1 MSIANILSMAGGLG
15 LFLFGIRTMGDGLE
29 NAAGA
34 KLKRMLE
41 VLTGN
46 RFLAV
51 LVGFV
56 VTAII
61 QSSTATTVM
70 VVGFVNAGMMTL
82 AQAVGV
88 IMGANIG
95 TTVTSLLIALNFSSV
110 AAASVLVGVILMLA
124 SKKTLVKNLGSIFTG
139 FGLLFLGIDLMS
151 DSMAPLRESAGF
163 MNFIVAVSDSP
174 LRPLFGILLGIVM
187 TAVLQSSSASVGVLQ
202 TLAMQG
208 LVPLKFSVFVLFGQN
223 IGTCLTALFSTVG
236 AKKNSKRAAVIH
248 LLFNLLGTGMFI
260 LIALLTPYIEWIEKI
275 SSDPMAQIA
284 ISHIV
289 FNVVSTIVLFPFA
302 KLLVKLSCLIVPGK
316 DDSESEMHCRFIDDR
331 LLNTPPFAVM
341 QVGKEVARMAKLARD
356 NFETSAYA
364 LINRSDKDLDK
375 VMEKEEVINYLNH
388 HITSYLVKLNALDI
402 TDSDSDYIARVFHA
416 INDIERVGDHATNLA
431 EAAERNIGDGLTFSD
446 AARDELNQLC
456 GSVITLLD
464 RSIEAFDRQS
474 LGDGEAKELSDLE
487 EHIDDLTLT
496 CQDAHIF
503 RLNRNECN
511 TEAGMLYLNTIT
523 DFERV
528 GDHAINIAFLARSN
542 NFKNTLAFCRGMMY
556 NINRTFV
563 RTKIQH
569 SERTEQYG
577 RQTESA

>member
-289 FNVVSTIVLFPFA
+289 FNVVSTVVLFPFA

-364 LINRSDKDLDK
+364 LINRSDKDLNK

-474 LGDGEAKELSDLE
+474 LGDGEAKELSGLE

-528 GDHAINIAFLARSN
+528 GDHAINIAFLARS
-542 NFKNTLAFCRGMMY
+542 K
-556 NINRTFV
+556 
-563 RTKIQH
+563 
-569 SERTEQYG
+569 
-577 RQTESA
+577 

>member
-1 MSIANILSMAGGLG
+1 MSVANILSMAGGLG

-70 VVGFVNAGMMTL
+70 VVGFVNAGMMSL

-110 AAASVLVGVILMLA
+110 AAAAVLVGVILMLA
-124 SKKTLVKNLGSIFTG
+124 SKKTVVKNLGAIFTG
-139 FGLLFLGIDLMS
+139 FGLLFLGIDMMS

-163 MNFIVAVSDSP
+163 MNFIVTVSESP
-174 LRPLFGILLGIVM
+174 LRPLFGIILGIVM

-248 LLFNLLGTGMFI
+248 LLFNVIGTGIFI
-260 LIALLTPYIEWIEKI
+260 LIALLTPYVEWIEKL
-275 SSDPMAQIA
+275 SPDPMAQIA

-289 FNVVSTIVLFPFA
+289 FNIVSTVVMFPFA
-302 KLLVKLSCLIVPGK
+302 KVLVKLSCLLVPGK
-316 DDSESEMHCRFIDDR
+316 DDSESEMHCKFIDDR

-341 QVGKEVARMAKLARD
+341 QVSKEVARMAKLARD
-356 NFETSAYA
+356 NFETSAHA

-375 VMEKEEVINYLNH
+375 VMENEEVINYLNH

-416 INDIERVGDHATNLA
+416 INDIERVGDHAINLA
-431 EAAERNIGDGLTFSD
+431 EAAQHNIGEGLKFSD
-446 AARDELNQLC
+446 PAREELNQLC
-456 GSVITLLD
+456 GSVVTLLE
-464 RSIEAFDRQS
+464 RSMAAFDNQS
-474 LGDGEAKELSDLE
+474 LSDNEAKELSDLE
-487 EHIDDLTLT
+487 EHIDDLTLE
-496 CQDAHIF
+496 CQDSHIF

-528 GDHAINIAFLARSN
+528 GDHAINIAFLARS
-542 NFKNTLAFCRGMMY
+542 K
-556 NINRTFV
+556 
-563 RTKIQH
+563 
-569 SERTEQYG
+569 
-577 RQTESA
+577 

>member
-139 FGLLFLGIDLMS
+139 FGLLFLGIDLMY

-289 FNVVSTIVLFPFA
+289 FNVVSTVVLFPFA

-364 LINRSDKDLDK
+364 LINRSDKDLNK

-456 GSVITLLD
+456 GSVVTLLE
-464 RSIEAFDRQS
+464 RSMAAFDNQS
-474 LGDGEAKELSDLE
+474 LSDDEAKELSDLE
-487 EHIDDLTLT
+487 EHIDDLTLE
-496 CQDAHIF
+496 CQDSHIF

-528 GDHAINIAFLARSN
+528 GDHAINIAFLARS
-542 NFKNTLAFCRGMMY
+542 K
-556 NINRTFV
+556 
-563 RTKIQH
+563 
-569 SERTEQYG
+569 
-577 RQTESA
+577 

>member
-1 MSIANILSMAGGLG
+1 MSVANILSMAGGLG

-51 LVGFV
+51 LVGFI

-70 VVGFVNAGMMTL
+70 VVGFVNAGMMSL

-124 SKKTLVKNLGSIFTG
+124 SKKTVVKNLGAIFTG
-139 FGLLFLGIDLMS
+139 FGLLFLGIDMMS
-151 DSMAPLRESAGF
+151 DSMAPLRDSAGF
-163 MNFIVAVSDSP
+163 MNFIVTVSESP
-174 LRPLFGILLGIVM
+174 LRPLFGIILGIVM

-248 LLFNLLGTGMFI
+248 LLFNLIGTGIFI
-260 LIALLTPYIEWIEKI
+260 LIALLTPYVEWIEKL
-275 SSDPMAQIA
+275 SPDPMAQIA

-289 FNVVSTIVLFPFA
+289 FNIVSTVVMFPFA
-302 KLLVKLSCLIVPGK
+302 KVLVKLSCLLVPGK
-316 DDSESEMHCRFIDDR
+316 DDSESEMHCKFIDDR

-341 QVGKEVARMAKLARD
+341 QVSKEVARMAKLARD
-356 NFETSAYA
+356 NFETSAHA

-375 VMEKEEVINYLNH
+375 VMENEEIINYLNH

-416 INDIERVGDHATNLA
+416 INDIERVGDHAINLA
-431 EAAERNIGDGLTFSD
+431 EAAQHNIGEGLKFSD
-446 AARDELNQLC
+446 PAREELNQLC
-456 GSVITLLD
+456 GSVVTLLE
-464 RSIEAFDRQS
+464 RSMAAFDNQS
-474 LGDGEAKELSDLE
+474 LSDNEAKELSDLE
-487 EHIDDLTLT
+487 EHIDDLTLE
-496 CQDAHIF
+496 CQDSHIF
-503 RLNRNECN
+503 RLNRKECN

-528 GDHAINIAFLARSN
+528 GDHAINIAFLARS
-542 NFKNTLAFCRGMMY
+542 K
-556 NINRTFV
+556 
-563 RTKIQH
+563 
-569 SERTEQYG
+569 
-577 RQTESA
+577 

>member
-1 MSIANILSMAGGLG
+1 MSVANILSMAGGLG

-51 LVGFV
+51 LFGFV

-61 QSSTATTVM
+61 QSSSATTGM
-70 VVGFVNAGMMTL
+70 VVGFVNAGMMSL

-110 AAASVLVGVILMLA
+110 AAAAVLVGVILMLA
-124 SKKTLVKNLGSIFTG
+124 SKKTVVKNLGAIFTG
-139 FGLLFLGIDLMS
+139 FGLLFLGIDMMS
-151 DSMAPLRESAGF
+151 DSMAPLRDSAGF
-163 MNFIVAVSDSP
+163 MNFIVTVSESP
-174 LRPLFGILLGIVM
+174 LRPLFGIILGIVM

-248 LLFNLLGTGMFI
+248 LLFNLIGTGIFI
-260 LIALLTPYIEWIEKI
+260 LIALLTPYVEWIEKL
-275 SSDPMAQIA
+275 SPDPMAQIA

-289 FNVVSTIVLFPFA
+289 FNIVSTVVMFPFA
-302 KLLVKLSCLIVPGK
+302 KALVKLSCLLVPGK
-316 DDSESEMHCRFIDDR
+316 DDSESEMHCKFIDDR

-341 QVGKEVARMAKLARD
+341 QVSKEVARMAKLARD
-356 NFETSAYA
+356 NFETSAHA
-364 LINRSDKDLDK
+364 LINRSDKDIDK
-375 VMEKEEVINYLNH
+375 VMENEEIINYLNH

-416 INDIERVGDHATNLA
+416 INDIERVGDHAINLA
-431 EAAERNIGDGLTFSD
+431 EAAQHNIGEGLKFSD
-446 AARDELNQLC
+446 PAREELNQLC
-456 GSVITLLD
+456 GSVVTLLE
-464 RSIEAFDRQS
+464 RSMAAFDNQS
-474 LGDGEAKELSDLE
+474 LSDNEAKELSDLE
-487 EHIDDLTLT
+487 EHIDDLTLE
-496 CQDAHIF
+496 CQDSHIF
-503 RLNRNECN
+503 RLNRKECN

-528 GDHAINIAFLARSN
+528 GDHAINIAFLARS
-542 NFKNTLAFCRGMMY
+542 K
-556 NINRTFV
+556 
-563 RTKIQH
+563 
-569 SERTEQYG
+569 
-577 RQTESA
+577 

>member
-1 MSIANILSMAGGLG
+1 MSVANILSMAGGLG

-70 VVGFVNAGMMTL
+70 VVGFVNAGMMSL

-110 AAASVLVGVILMLA
+110 AAAAVLVGVILMLA
-124 SKKTLVKNLGSIFTG
+124 SKKTVVKNLGAIFTG
-139 FGLLFLGIDLMS
+139 FGLLFLGIDMMS

-163 MNFIVAVSDSP
+163 MNFIVTVSESP
-174 LRPLFGILLGIVM
+174 LRPLFGIILGIVM

-248 LLFNLLGTGMFI
+248 LLFNVIGTGIFI
-260 LIALLTPYIEWIEKI
+260 LIALLAPYVEWIEKL
-275 SSDPMAQIA
+275 SPDPMAQIA

-289 FNVVSTIVLFPFA
+289 FNIVSTVVMFPFA
-302 KLLVKLSCLIVPGK
+302 NILVKLSCLLVPGK
-316 DDSESEMHCRFIDDR
+316 DDSESEMHCKFIDDR

-341 QVGKEVARMAKLARD
+341 QVSKEVARMAKLARD
-356 NFETSAYA
+356 NFETSAHA

-375 VMEKEEVINYLNH
+375 VMENEEIINYLNH

-416 INDIERVGDHATNLA
+416 INDIERVGDHAINLA
-431 EAAERNIGDGLTFSD
+431 EAAQHNIGEGLKFSD
-446 AARDELNQLC
+446 PAREELNQLC
-456 GSVITLLD
+456 GSVVTLLE
-464 RSIEAFDRQS
+464 RSMAAFDNQS
-474 LGDGEAKELSDLE
+474 LSDNEAKELSDLE
-487 EHIDDLTLT
+487 EHIDDLTLE
-496 CQDAHIF
+496 CQDSHIF
-503 RLNRNECN
+503 RLNRKECN

-528 GDHAINIAFLARSN
+528 GDHAINIAFLARS
-542 NFKNTLAFCRGMMY
+542 K
-556 NINRTFV
+556 
-563 RTKIQH
+563 
-569 SERTEQYG
+569 
-577 RQTESA
+577 

>member
-1 MSIANILSMAGGLG
+1 MSVANILSMAGGLG

-70 VVGFVNAGMMTL
+70 VVGFVNAGMMSL

-124 SKKTLVKNLGSIFTG
+124 SKKTVVKNLGAIFTG
-139 FGLLFLGIDLMS
+139 FGLLFLGIDMMS
-151 DSMAPLRESAGF
+151 DSMAPLRDSAGF
-163 MNFIVAVSDSP
+163 MNFIVTVSESP
-174 LRPLFGILLGIVM
+174 LRPLFGIILGIVM

-248 LLFNLLGTGMFI
+248 LLFNLIGTGIFI
-260 LIALLTPYIEWIEKI
+260 LIALLTPYVEWIEKL
-275 SSDPMAQIA
+275 SPDPMAQIA

-289 FNVVSTIVLFPFA
+289 FNIVSTVVMFPFA
-302 KLLVKLSCLIVPGK
+302 KALVKLSCLLVPGK
-316 DDSESEMHCRFIDDR
+316 DDSESEMHCKFIDDR

-341 QVGKEVARMAKLARD
+341 QVSKEVARMAKLARD
-356 NFETSAYA
+356 NFETSAHA

-375 VMEKEEVINYLNH
+375 VMENEEIINYLNH

-416 INDIERVGDHATNLA
+416 INDIERVGDHAINLA
-431 EAAERNIGDGLTFSD
+431 EAAQHNIGEGLKFSD
-446 AARDELNQLC
+446 PAREELNQLC
-456 GSVITLLD
+456 GSVVTLLE
-464 RSIEAFDRQS
+464 RSMAAFDNQS
-474 LGDGEAKELSDLE
+474 LSDDEAKELSDLE
-487 EHIDDLTLT
+487 EHIDDLTLE
-496 CQDAHIF
+496 CQDSHIF
-503 RLNRNECN
+503 RLNRKECN

-528 GDHAINIAFLARSN
+528 GDHAINIAFLARS
-542 NFKNTLAFCRGMMY
+542 K
-556 NINRTFV
+556 
-563 RTKIQH
+563 
-569 SERTEQYG
+569 
-577 RQTESA
+577 

>member
-1 MSIANILSMAGGLG
+1 MSVANILSMAGGLG

-70 VVGFVNAGMMTL
+70 VVGFVNAGMMSL

-124 SKKTLVKNLGSIFTG
+124 SKKTVVKNLGAIFTG
-139 FGLLFLGIDLMS
+139 FGLLFLGIDMMS
-151 DSMAPLRESAGF
+151 DSMAPLRDSAGF
-163 MNFIVAVSDSP
+163 MNFIVTVSESP
-174 LRPLFGILLGIVM
+174 LRPLFGIILGIVM

-248 LLFNLLGTGMFI
+248 LLFNLIGTGIFI
-260 LIALLTPYIEWIEKI
+260 LIALLTPYVEWIEKL
-275 SSDPMAQIA
+275 SPDPMAQIA

-289 FNVVSTIVLFPFA
+289 FNIVSTVVMFPFA
-302 KLLVKLSCLIVPGK
+302 KVLVKLSCLLVPGK
-316 DDSESEMHCRFIDDR
+316 DDSESEMHCKFIDDR

-341 QVGKEVARMAKLARD
+341 QVSKEVARMAKLARD
-356 NFETSAYA
+356 DFETSAHA

-375 VMEKEEVINYLNH
+375 VMENEEIINYLNH

-416 INDIERVGDHATNLA
+416 INDIERVGDHAINLA
-431 EAAERNIGDGLTFSD
+431 EAAQHNIGEGLKFSD
-446 AARDELNQLC
+446 PAREELNQLC
-456 GSVITLLD
+456 GSVVTLLE
-464 RSIEAFDRQS
+464 RSMAAFDNQS
-474 LGDGEAKELSDLE
+474 LSDNEAKELSDLE
-487 EHIDDLTLT
+487 EHIDDLTLE
-496 CQDAHIF
+496 CQDSHIF
-503 RLNRNECN
+503 RLNRKECN

-528 GDHAINIAFLARSN
+528 GDHAINIAFLARS
-542 NFKNTLAFCRGMMY
+542 K
-556 NINRTFV
+556 
-563 RTKIQH
+563 
-569 SERTEQYG
+569 
-577 RQTESA
+577 

>member
-1 MSIANILSMAGGLG
+1 MSVANILSMAGGLG

-34 KLKRMLE
+34 KRKRMLE

-70 VVGFVNAGMMTL
+70 VVGFVNAGMMSL

-124 SKKTLVKNLGSIFTG
+124 SKKTVVKNLGAIFTG
-139 FGLLFLGIDLMS
+139 FGLLFLGIDMMS
-151 DSMAPLRESAGF
+151 DSMAPLRDSAGF
-163 MNFIVAVSDSP
+163 MNFIVTVSESP
-174 LRPLFGILLGIVM
+174 LRPLFGIILGIVM

-248 LLFNLLGTGMFI
+248 LLFNLIGTGIFI
-260 LIALLTPYIEWIEKI
+260 LIALLTPYVEWIEKL
-275 SSDPMAQIA
+275 SPDPMAQIA

-289 FNVVSTIVLFPFA
+289 FNIVSTVVMFPFA
-302 KLLVKLSCLIVPGK
+302 KALVKLSCLLVPGK
-316 DDSESEMHCRFIDDR
+316 DDSESEMHCKFIDDR

-341 QVGKEVARMAKLARD
+341 QVSKEVARMAKLARD
-356 NFETSAYA
+356 NFETSAHA

-375 VMEKEEVINYLNH
+375 VMENEEIINYLNH

-416 INDIERVGDHATNLA
+416 INDIERVGDHAINLA
-431 EAAERNIGDGLTFSD
+431 EAAQHNIGEGLKFSD
-446 AARDELNQLC
+446 PAREELNQLC
-456 GSVITLLD
+456 GSVVTLLE
-464 RSIEAFDRQS
+464 RSMAAFDNQS
-474 LGDGEAKELSDLE
+474 LSDDEAKELSDLE
-487 EHIDDLTLT
+487 EHIDDLTLE
-496 CQDAHIF
+496 CQDSHIF
-503 RLNRNECN
+503 RLNRKECN

-528 GDHAINIAFLARSN
+528 GDHAINIAFLARS
-542 NFKNTLAFCRGMMY
+542 K
-556 NINRTFV
+556 
-563 RTKIQH
+563 
-569 SERTEQYG
+569 
-577 RQTESA
+577 

>member
-1 MSIANILSMAGGLG
+1 MSVANILSMAGGLG

-70 VVGFVNAGMMTL
+70 VVGFVNAGMMSL

-124 SKKTLVKNLGSIFTG
+124 SKKTVVKNLGAIFTG
-139 FGLLFLGIDLMS
+139 FGLLFLGIDMTS
-151 DSMAPLRESAGF
+151 DSMAPLRDSAGF
-163 MNFIVAVSDSP
+163 MNFIVTVSESP
-174 LRPLFGILLGIVM
+174 LRPLFGIILGIVM

-248 LLFNLLGTGMFI
+248 LLFNLIGTGIFI
-260 LIALLTPYIEWIEKI
+260 LIALLTPYVEWIEKL
-275 SSDPMAQIA
+275 SPDPMAQIA

-289 FNVVSTIVLFPFA
+289 FNIVSTVVMFPFA
-302 KLLVKLSCLIVPGK
+302 KALVKLSCLLVPGK
-316 DDSESEMHCRFIDDR
+316 DDSESEMHCKFIDDR

-341 QVGKEVARMAKLARD
+341 QVSKEVARMAKLARD
-356 NFETSAYA
+356 NFETSAHA

-375 VMEKEEVINYLNH
+375 VMENEEIINYLNH

-416 INDIERVGDHATNLA
+416 INDIERVGDHAINLA
-431 EAAERNIGDGLTFSD
+431 EAAQHNIGEGLKFSD
-446 AARDELNQLC
+446 PAREELNQLC
-456 GSVITLLD
+456 GSVVTLLE
-464 RSIEAFDRQS
+464 RSMAAFDNQS
-474 LGDGEAKELSDLE
+474 LSDDEAKELSDLE
-487 EHIDDLTLT
+487 EHIDDLTLE
-496 CQDAHIF
+496 CQDSHIF
-503 RLNRNECN
+503 RLNRKECN

-528 GDHAINIAFLARSN
+528 GDHAINIAFLARS
-542 NFKNTLAFCRGMMY
+542 K
-556 NINRTFV
+556 
-563 RTKIQH
+563 
-569 SERTEQYG
+569 
-577 RQTESA
+577 

>member
-260 LIALLTPYIEWIEKI
+260 FIALLTPYIEWIEKI

-289 FNVVSTIVLFPFA
+289 FNVVSTVVLFPFA

-316 DDSESEMHCRFIDDR
+316 DDSESEMHCRFIDDS

-464 RSIEAFDRQS
+464 RSIEAFNNQS

-528 GDHAINIAFLARSN
+528 GDHAINIAFLARS
-542 NFKNTLAFCRGMMY
+542 K
-556 NINRTFV
+556 
-563 RTKIQH
+563 
-569 SERTEQYG
+569 
-577 RQTESA
+577 

>member
-1 MSIANILSMAGGLG
+1 MSVANILSMAGGLG

-70 VVGFVNAGMMTL
+70 VVGFVNAGMMSL

-124 SKKTLVKNLGSIFTG
+124 SKKTVVKNLGAIFTG
-139 FGLLFLGIDLMS
+139 FGLLFLGIDMMS

-163 MNFIVAVSDSP
+163 MNFIVTVSESP
-174 LRPLFGILLGIVM
+174 LRPLFGIILGIVM

-248 LLFNLLGTGMFI
+248 LLFNLIGTGIFI
-260 LIALLTPYIEWIEKI
+260 LIALLTPYVEWIEKL
-275 SSDPMAQIA
+275 SPDPMAQIA

-289 FNVVSTIVLFPFA
+289 FNIVSTVVMFPFA
-302 KLLVKLSCLIVPGK
+302 KVLVKLSCLLVPGK
-316 DDSESEMHCRFIDDR
+316 DDSESEMHCKFIDDR

-341 QVGKEVARMAKLARD
+341 QVSKEVARMAKLARD
-356 NFETSAYA
+356 NFETSAHA

-375 VMEKEEVINYLNH
+375 VMENEEIINYLNH

-416 INDIERVGDHATNLA
+416 INDIERVGDHAINLA
-431 EAAERNIGDGLTFSD
+431 EAAQHNIGEGLKFSD
-446 AARDELNQLC
+446 PAREELNQLC
-456 GSVITLLD
+456 GSVVTLLE
-464 RSIEAFDRQS
+464 RSMAAFDNQS
-474 LGDGEAKELSDLE
+474 LSDNEAKGLSDLE
-487 EHIDDLTLT
+487 EHIDDLTLE
-496 CQDAHIF
+496 CQDSHIF
-503 RLNRNECN
+503 RLNRKECN

-528 GDHAINIAFLARSN
+528 GDHAINIAFLARS
-542 NFKNTLAFCRGMMY
+542 K
-556 NINRTFV
+556 
-563 RTKIQH
+563 
-569 SERTEQYG
+569 
-577 RQTESA
+577 

>member
-364 LINRSDKDLDK
+364 LINRSDKDLNK

-464 RSIEAFDRQS
+464 RSIEAFNNQS

-528 GDHAINIAFLARSN
+528 GDHAINIAFLARS
-542 NFKNTLAFCRGMMY
+542 K
-556 NINRTFV
+556 
-563 RTKIQH
+563 
-569 SERTEQYG
+569 
-577 RQTESA
+577 

>member
-1 MSIANILSMAGGLG
+1 MSVANILSMAGGLG
-15 LFLFGIRTMGDGLE
+15 LFLFGIRTMGDGLD

-70 VVGFVNAGMMTL
+70 VVGFVNAGMMSL

-110 AAASVLVGVILMLA
+110 AAAAVLVGVILMLA
-124 SKKTLVKNLGSIFTG
+124 SKKTVVKNLGAIFTG
-139 FGLLFLGIDLMS
+139 FGLLFLGIDMMS

-163 MNFIVAVSDSP
+163 MNFIVTVSESP
-174 LRPLFGILLGIVM
+174 LRPLFGIILGIVM

-248 LLFNLLGTGMFI
+248 LLFNLIGTGIFI
-260 LIALLTPYIEWIEKI
+260 LIALLAPYVEWIEKL
-275 SSDPMAQIA
+275 SPDPMAQIA

-289 FNVVSTIVLFPFA
+289 FNIVSTVVMFPFA
-302 KLLVKLSCLIVPGK
+302 KVLVKLSFLLVPGK
-316 DDSESEMHCRFIDDR
+316 DDSESEMHCKFIDDR

-341 QVGKEVARMAKLARD
+341 QVSKEVARMAKLARD
-356 NFETSAYA
+356 NFETSAHA

-375 VMEKEEVINYLNH
+375 VMENEEIINYLNH

-416 INDIERVGDHATNLA
+416 INDIERVGDHAINLA
-431 EAAERNIGDGLTFSD
+431 EAAQHNIGEGLKFSD
-446 AARDELNQLC
+446 PAREELNQLC
-456 GSVITLLD
+456 GSVVTLLE
-464 RSIEAFDRQS
+464 RSMAAFDNQS
-474 LGDGEAKELSDLE
+474 LSDNEAKELSDLE
-487 EHIDDLTLT
+487 EHIDDLTLE
-496 CQDAHIF
+496 CQDSHIF
-503 RLNRNECN
+503 RLNRKECN

-528 GDHAINIAFLARSN
+528 GDHAINIAFLARS
-542 NFKNTLAFCRGMMY
+542 K
-556 NINRTFV
+556 
-563 RTKIQH
+563 
-569 SERTEQYG
+569 
-577 RQTESA
+577 

>member
-1 MSIANILSMAGGLG
+1 MSVANILSMAGGLG

-70 VVGFVNAGMMTL
+70 VVGFVNAGMMSL

-110 AAASVLVGVILMLA
+110 AAAAVLVGVILMLA
-124 SKKTLVKNLGSIFTG
+124 SKKTVVKNLGAIFTG
-139 FGLLFLGIDLMS
+139 FGLLFLGIDMMS

-163 MNFIVAVSDSP
+163 MNFIVTVSESP
-174 LRPLFGILLGIVM
+174 LRPLFGIILGIVM

-248 LLFNLLGTGMFI
+248 LLFNLVGTGIFI
-260 LIALLTPYIEWIEKI
+260 LIALLAPYVEWIEKL
-275 SSDPMAQIA
+275 SPDPMAQIA

-289 FNVVSTIVLFPFA
+289 FNIVSTVVMFPFA
-302 KLLVKLSCLIVPGK
+302 NVLVKLSCLLVPGK
-316 DDSESEMHCRFIDDR
+316 DDSESEMHCKFIDDR

-341 QVGKEVARMAKLARD
+341 QVSKEVARMAKLARD
-356 NFETSAYA
+356 NFETSAHA

-375 VMEKEEVINYLNH
+375 VMENEEIINYLNH

-416 INDIERVGDHATNLA
+416 INDIERVGDHAINLA
-431 EAAERNIGDGLTFSD
+431 EAAQHNIGEGLKFSD
-446 AARDELNQLC
+446 PAREELNQLC
-456 GSVITLLD
+456 GSVVTLLE
-464 RSIEAFDRQS
+464 RSMAAFDNQS
-474 LGDGEAKELSDLE
+474 LSDNEAKELSDLE
-487 EHIDDLTLT
+487 EHIDDLTLE
-496 CQDAHIF
+496 CQDSHIF
-503 RLNRNECN
+503 RLNRKECN

-528 GDHAINIAFLARSN
+528 GDHAINIAFLARS
-542 NFKNTLAFCRGMMY
+542 K
-556 NINRTFV
+556 
-563 RTKIQH
+563 
-569 SERTEQYG
+569 
-577 RQTESA
+577 

>member
-1 MSIANILSMAGGLG
+1 MSVANILSMAGGLG

-70 VVGFVNAGMMTL
+70 VVGFVNAGMMSL

-110 AAASVLVGVILMLA
+110 AAAAVLVGVILMLA
-124 SKKTLVKNLGSIFTG
+124 SKKTVVKNLGAIFTG
-139 FGLLFLGIDLMS
+139 FGLLFLGIDMMS

-163 MNFIVAVSDSP
+163 MNFIVTVSESP
-174 LRPLFGILLGIVM
+174 LRPLFGIILGIVM

-248 LLFNLLGTGMFI
+248 LLFNLIGTGIFI
-260 LIALLTPYIEWIEKI
+260 IIALLTPYVEWIEKL
-275 SSDPMAQIA
+275 SPDPMAQIA

-289 FNVVSTIVLFPFA
+289 FNIVSTVIMFPFA
-302 KLLVKLSCLIVPGK
+302 KVLVKLSCLLVPGK
-316 DDSESEMHCRFIDDR
+316 DDSESEMHCKFIDDR

-341 QVGKEVARMAKLARD
+341 QVSKEVARMAKLARD
-356 NFETSAYA
+356 NFETSAHA

-375 VMEKEEVINYLNH
+375 VMENEEIINYLNH

-416 INDIERVGDHATNLA
+416 INDIERVGDHAINLA
-431 EAAERNIGDGLTFSD
+431 EAAQHNIGEGLKFSD
-446 AARDELNQLC
+446 PAREELNQLC
-456 GSVITLLD
+456 GSVVTLLE
-464 RSIEAFDRQS
+464 RSMAAFDNQS
-474 LGDGEAKELSDLE
+474 LSDNEAKELSDLE
-487 EHIDDLTLT
+487 EHIDDLTLE
-496 CQDAHIF
+496 CQDSHIF
-503 RLNRNECN
+503 RLNRKECN

-528 GDHAINIAFLARSN
+528 GDHAINIAFLARS
-542 NFKNTLAFCRGMMY
+542 K
-556 NINRTFV
+556 
-563 RTKIQH
+563 
-569 SERTEQYG
+569 
-577 RQTESA
+577 

>member
-1 MSIANILSMAGGLG
+1 MSVANILSMAGGLG

-70 VVGFVNAGMMTL
+70 VVGFVNAGMMSL

-110 AAASVLVGVILMLA
+110 AAAAVLVGVILMLA
-124 SKKTLVKNLGSIFTG
+124 SKKTVVKNLGAIFTG
-139 FGLLFLGIDLMS
+139 FGLLFLGIDMMS

-163 MNFIVAVSDSP
+163 MNFIVTVSESP
-174 LRPLFGILLGIVM
+174 LRPLFGIILGIVM

-248 LLFNLLGTGMFI
+248 LLFNLIGTGIFI
-260 LIALLTPYIEWIEKI
+260 LIALLTPYVEWIEKL
-275 SSDPMAQIA
+275 SPDPMAQIA

-289 FNVVSTIVLFPFA
+289 FNIVSTVVMFPFA
-302 KLLVKLSCLIVPGK
+302 KVLVKLSCLLVPGK
-316 DDSESEMHCRFIDDR
+316 DDSESEMHCKFIDDR

-341 QVGKEVARMAKLARD
+341 QVSKEVARMAELARD
-356 NFETSAYA
+356 NFETSAHA

-375 VMEKEEVINYLNH
+375 VMENEEIINYLNH

-416 INDIERVGDHATNLA
+416 INDIERVGDHAINLA
-431 EAAERNIGDGLTFSD
+431 EAAQHNIGEGLKFSD
-446 AARDELNQLC
+446 PAREELNQLC
-456 GSVITLLD
+456 GSVVTLLE
-464 RSIEAFDRQS
+464 RSMAAFDNQS
-474 LGDGEAKELSDLE
+474 LSDNEAKELSDLE
-487 EHIDDLTLT
+487 EHIDDLTLE
-496 CQDAHIF
+496 CQDSHIF
-503 RLNRNECN
+503 RLNRKECN

-528 GDHAINIAFLARSN
+528 GDHAINIAFLARS
-542 NFKNTLAFCRGMMY
+542 K
-556 NINRTFV
+556 
-563 RTKIQH
+563 
-569 SERTEQYG
+569 
-577 RQTESA
+577 

>member
-1 MSIANILSMAGGLG
+1 MSVANILSMAGGLG

-70 VVGFVNAGMMTL
+70 VVGFVNAGMMSL

-110 AAASVLVGVILMLA
+110 AAAAVLVGVILMLA
-124 SKKTLVKNLGSIFTG
+124 SKKTVVKNLGAIFTG
-139 FGLLFLGIDLMS
+139 FGLLFLGIDMMS

-163 MNFIVAVSDSP
+163 MNFIVTVSESP
-174 LRPLFGILLGIVM
+174 LRPLFGIILGIVM

-248 LLFNLLGTGMFI
+248 LLFNVIGTGIFI
-260 LIALLTPYIEWIEKI
+260 LIALLAPYVEWIEKL
-275 SSDPMAQIA
+275 SPDPMAQIA

-289 FNVVSTIVLFPFA
+289 FNIVSTVIMFPFA
-302 KLLVKLSCLIVPGK
+302 KVLVKLSCLLVPGK
-316 DDSESEMHCRFIDDR
+316 DDSESEMHCKFIDDR

-341 QVGKEVARMAKLARD
+341 QVSKEVARMAKLARD
-356 NFETSAYA
+356 NFETSAHA

-375 VMEKEEVINYLNH
+375 VMENEEVINYLNH

-416 INDIERVGDHATNLA
+416 INDIERVGDHAINLA
-431 EAAERNIGDGLTFSD
+431 EAAQHNIGEGLKFSD
-446 AARDELNQLC
+446 PAREELNQLC
-456 GSVITLLD
+456 GSVVTLLE
-464 RSIEAFDRQS
+464 RSMAAFDNQS
-474 LGDGEAKELSDLE
+474 LSDNEAKELSDLE
-487 EHIDDLTLT
+487 EHIDDLTLE
-496 CQDAHIF
+496 CQDSHIF
-503 RLNRNECN
+503 RLNRKECN

-528 GDHAINIAFLARSN
+528 GDHAINIAFLARS
-542 NFKNTLAFCRGMMY
+542 K
-556 NINRTFV
+556 
-563 RTKIQH
+563 
-569 SERTEQYG
+569 
-577 RQTESA
+577 

>member
-1 MSIANILSMAGGLG
+1 MSVANILSMAGGLG

-70 VVGFVNAGMMTL
+70 VVGFVNAGMMSL

-110 AAASVLVGVILMLA
+110 AAAAVLVGVILMLA
-124 SKKTLVKNLGSIFTG
+124 SKKTVVKNLGAIFTG
-139 FGLLFLGIDLMS
+139 FGLLFLGIDMMS

-163 MNFIVAVSDSP
+163 MNFIVTVSESP
-174 LRPLFGILLGIVM
+174 LRPLFGIILGIVM

-248 LLFNLLGTGMFI
+248 LLFNLIGTGIFI
-260 LIALLTPYIEWIEKI
+260 LIALLTPYVEWIEKL
-275 SSDPMAQIA
+275 SPDPMAQIA

-289 FNVVSTIVLFPFA
+289 FNIVSTVVMFPFA
-302 KLLVKLSCLIVPGK
+302 KALVKLSCLLVPGK
-316 DDSESEMHCRFIDDR
+316 DDSESEMHCKFIDDR

-341 QVGKEVARMAKLARD
+341 QVSKEVARMAKLARD
-356 NFETSAYA
+356 NFETSAHA
-364 LINRSDKDLDK
+364 LINRSNKDLDK
-375 VMEKEEVINYLNH
+375 VMENEEIINYLNH

-416 INDIERVGDHATNLA
+416 INDIERVGDHAINLA
-431 EAAERNIGDGLTFSD
+431 EAAQHNIGEGLKFSD
-446 AARDELNQLC
+446 PAREELNQLC
-456 GSVITLLD
+456 GSVVTLLE
-464 RSIEAFDRQS
+464 RSMAAFDNQS
-474 LGDGEAKELSDLE
+474 LSDNEAKELSDFE
-487 EHIDDLTLT
+487 EHIDDLTLE
-496 CQDAHIF
+496 CQDSHIF
-503 RLNRNECN
+503 RLNRKECN

-528 GDHAINIAFLARSN
+528 GDHAINIAFLARS
-542 NFKNTLAFCRGMMY
+542 K
-556 NINRTFV
+556 
-563 RTKIQH
+563 
-569 SERTEQYG
+569 
-577 RQTESA
+577 

>member
-236 AKKNSKRAAVIH
+236 AKKNSKRVAVIH

-289 FNVVSTIVLFPFA
+289 FNVVSTVVLFPFA

-375 VMEKEEVINYLNH
+375 VMENEEVINYLNH

-474 LGDGEAKELSDLE
+474 LSDDEAKELSDLE

-528 GDHAINIAFLARSN
+528 GDHAINIAFLARS
-542 NFKNTLAFCRGMMY
+542 K
-556 NINRTFV
+556 
-563 RTKIQH
+563 
-569 SERTEQYG
+569 
-577 RQTESA
+577 

>member
-1 MSIANILSMAGGLG
+1 MSVANILSMAGGLG

-70 VVGFVNAGMMTL
+70 VVGFVNAGMMSL

-110 AAASVLVGVILMLA
+110 AAAAVLVGVILMLA
-124 SKKTLVKNLGSIFTG
+124 SKKTVVKNLGAIFTG
-139 FGLLFLGIDLMS
+139 FGLLFLGIDMMS

-163 MNFIVAVSDSP
+163 MNFIVTVSESP
-174 LRPLFGILLGIVM
+174 LRPLFGIILGIVM

-248 LLFNLLGTGMFI
+248 LLFNLIGTGIFI
-260 LIALLTPYIEWIEKI
+260 LIALLAPYVEWIEKL
-275 SSDPMAQIA
+275 SPDPMAQIA

-289 FNVVSTIVLFPFA
+289 FNIVSTVVMFPFA
-302 KLLVKLSCLIVPGK
+302 KVLVKLSFLLVPGK
-316 DDSESEMHCRFIDDR
+316 DDSESEMHCKFIDDR

-341 QVGKEVARMAKLARD
+341 QVSKEVARMAKLARD
-356 NFETSAYA
+356 NFETSAHA
-364 LINRSDKDLDK
+364 LINRSNKDLDK
-375 VMEKEEVINYLNH
+375 VMENEEIINYLNH

-416 INDIERVGDHATNLA
+416 INDIERVGDHAINLA
-431 EAAERNIGDGLTFSD
+431 EAAQHNIGEGLKFSD
-446 AARDELNQLC
+446 PAREELNQLC
-456 GSVITLLD
+456 GSVVTLLE
-464 RSIEAFDRQS
+464 RSMAAFDNQS
-474 LGDGEAKELSDLE
+474 LSDNEAKELSDLE
-487 EHIDDLTLT
+487 EHIDDLTLE
-496 CQDAHIF
+496 CQDSHIF
-503 RLNRNECN
+503 RLNRKECN

-528 GDHAINIAFLARSN
+528 GDHAINIAFLARS
-542 NFKNTLAFCRGMMY
+542 K
-556 NINRTFV
+556 
-563 RTKIQH
+563 
-569 SERTEQYG
+569 
-577 RQTESA
+577 

>member
-1 MSIANILSMAGGLG
+1 MSVANILSMAGGLG

-70 VVGFVNAGMMTL
+70 VVGFVNAGMMSL

-124 SKKTLVKNLGSIFTG
+124 SKKTVVKNLGAIFTG
-139 FGLLFLGIDLMS
+139 FGLLFLGIDMMS

-163 MNFIVAVSDSP
+163 INFIVTVSESP
-174 LRPLFGILLGIVM
+174 LRPLFGIILGIVM

-248 LLFNLLGTGMFI
+248 LLFNLIGTGIFI
-260 LIALLTPYIEWIEKI
+260 IIALLTPYVEWIEKL
-275 SSDPMAQIA
+275 SPDPMAQIA

-289 FNVVSTIVLFPFA
+289 FNIVSTVIMFPFA
-302 KLLVKLSCLIVPGK
+302 KVLVKLSCLLVPGK
-316 DDSESEMHCRFIDDR
+316 DDSESEMHCKFIDDR

-341 QVGKEVARMAKLARD
+341 QVSKEVARMAKLARD
-356 NFETSAYA
+356 NFETSAHA

-375 VMEKEEVINYLNH
+375 VMENEEIINYLNH

-416 INDIERVGDHATNLA
+416 INDIERVGDHAINLA
-431 EAAERNIGDGLTFSD
+431 EAAQHNIGEGLKFSD
-446 AARDELNQLC
+446 PAREELNQLC
-456 GSVITLLD
+456 GSVVTLLE
-464 RSIEAFDRQS
+464 RSMAAFDNQS
-474 LGDGEAKELSDLE
+474 LSDNEAKELSDLE
-487 EHIDDLTLT
+487 EHIDDLTLE
-496 CQDAHIF
+496 CQDSHIF
-503 RLNRNECN
+503 RLNRKECN

-528 GDHAINIAFLARSN
+528 GDHAINIAFLARS
-542 NFKNTLAFCRGMMY
+542 K
-556 NINRTFV
+556 
-563 RTKIQH
+563 
-569 SERTEQYG
+569 
-577 RQTESA
+577 

>member
-1 MSIANILSMAGGLG
+1 MSVANILSMAGGLG

-70 VVGFVNAGMMTL
+70 VVGFVNAGMMSL

-110 AAASVLVGVILMLA
+110 AAAAVLVGVILMLA
-124 SKKTLVKNLGSIFTG
+124 SKKTVVKNLGAIFTG
-139 FGLLFLGIDLMS
+139 FGLLFLGIDMMS

-163 MNFIVAVSDSP
+163 MNFIVTVSESP
-174 LRPLFGILLGIVM
+174 LRPLFGIILGIVM

-248 LLFNLLGTGMFI
+248 LLFNLIGTGIFI
-260 LIALLTPYIEWIEKI
+260 LIALLTPYVEWIEKL
-275 SSDPMAQIA
+275 SPDPMAQIA

-289 FNVVSTIVLFPFA
+289 FNIVSTVVMFPFA
-302 KLLVKLSCLIVPGK
+302 NVLVKLSCLLVPGK
-316 DDSESEMHCRFIDDR
+316 DDSESEMHCKFIDDR

-341 QVGKEVARMAKLARD
+341 QVSKEVARMARLARE
-356 NFETSAYA
+356 NFETSAHA
-364 LINRSDKDLDK
+364 LINRSNKDLDK
-375 VMEKEEVINYLNH
+375 VMENEEIINYLNH

-416 INDIERVGDHATNLA
+416 INDIERVGDHAINLA
-431 EAAERNIGDGLTFSD
+431 EAAQHNIGEGLKFSD
-446 AARDELNQLC
+446 PAREELNQLC
-456 GSVITLLD
+456 GSVVTLLE
-464 RSIEAFDRQS
+464 RSMAAFDNQS
-474 LGDGEAKELSDLE
+474 LSDNEAKELSDLE
-487 EHIDDLTLT
+487 EHIDDLTLE
-496 CQDAHIF
+496 CQDSHIF
-503 RLNRNECN
+503 RLNRKECN

-528 GDHAINIAFLARSN
+528 GDHAINIAFLARS
-542 NFKNTLAFCRGMMY
+542 K
-556 NINRTFV
+556 
-563 RTKIQH
+563 
-569 SERTEQYG
+569 
-577 RQTESA
+577 

>member
-1 MSIANILSMAGGLG
+1 MSVANILSMAGGLG

-70 VVGFVNAGMMTL
+70 VVGFVNAGMMSL

-110 AAASVLVGVILMLA
+110 AAAAVLVGVILMLA
-124 SKKTLVKNLGSIFTG
+124 SKKTVVKNLGAIFTG
-139 FGLLFLGIDLMS
+139 FGLLFLGIDMMS
-151 DSMAPLRESAGF
+151 DSMAPLRDSAGF
-163 MNFIVAVSDSP
+163 MNFIVTVSESP
-174 LRPLFGILLGIVM
+174 LRPLFGIILGIVM

-248 LLFNLLGTGMFI
+248 LLFNLIGTGIFI
-260 LIALLTPYIEWIEKI
+260 LIALLTPYVEWIEKL
-275 SSDPMAQIA
+275 SPDPMAQIA

-289 FNVVSTIVLFPFA
+289 FNIVSTVVMFPFA
-302 KLLVKLSCLIVPGK
+302 KVLVKLSCLLVPGK
-316 DDSESEMHCRFIDDR
+316 DDSESEMHCKFIDDR

-341 QVGKEVARMAKLARD
+341 QVSKEVARMAKLARD
-356 NFETSAYA
+356 NFETSAHA

-375 VMEKEEVINYLNH
+375 VMENEDIINYLNH

-416 INDIERVGDHATNLA
+416 INDIERVGDHAINLA
-431 EAAERNIGDGLTFSD
+431 EAAQHNIGEGLKFSD
-446 AARDELNQLC
+446 PAREELNQLC
-456 GSVITLLD
+456 GSVVTLLE
-464 RSIEAFDRQS
+464 RSMAAFDNQS
-474 LGDGEAKELSDLE
+474 LSDNEAKELSDLE
-487 EHIDDLTLT
+487 EHIDDLTLE
-496 CQDAHIF
+496 CQDSHIF
-503 RLNRNECN
+503 RLNRKECN

-528 GDHAINIAFLARSN
+528 GDHAINIAFLARS
-542 NFKNTLAFCRGMMY
+542 K
-556 NINRTFV
+556 
-563 RTKIQH
+563 
-569 SERTEQYG
+569 
-577 RQTESA
+577 

>member
-1 MSIANILSMAGGLG
+1 MSVANILSMAGGLG

-70 VVGFVNAGMMTL
+70 VVGFVNAGMMSL

-95 TTVTSLLIALNFSSV
+95 TTVTSLLIALNISSV
-110 AAASVLVGVILMLA
+110 AAAAVLVGVILMLA
-124 SKKTLVKNLGSIFTG
+124 SKKTVVKNLGAIFTG
-139 FGLLFLGIDLMS
+139 FGLLFLGIDMMS

-163 MNFIVAVSDSP
+163 MNFIVTVSESP
-174 LRPLFGILLGIVM
+174 LRPLFGIILGRVM

-248 LLFNLLGTGMFI
+248 LLFNLIGTGIFI
-260 LIALLTPYIEWIEKI
+260 LIALLAPYVEWIEKL
-275 SSDPMAQIA
+275 SPDPMAQIA

-289 FNVVSTIVLFPFA
+289 FNIVSTVVMFPFA
-302 KLLVKLSCLIVPGK
+302 NILVKLSCLLVPGK
-316 DDSESEMHCRFIDDR
+316 DDSESEMHCKFIDDR

-341 QVGKEVARMAKLARD
+341 QVSKEVARMAKLARD
-356 NFETSAYA
+356 NFETSAHA

-375 VMEKEEVINYLNH
+375 VMENEDVINYLNH

-416 INDIERVGDHATNLA
+416 INDIERVGDHAINLA
-431 EAAERNIGDGLTFSD
+431 EAAQHNIGEGLKFSD
-446 AARDELNQLC
+446 PAREELNQLC
-456 GSVITLLD
+456 GSVVTLLE
-464 RSIEAFDRQS
+464 RSMAAFDNQS
-474 LGDGEAKELSDLE
+474 LSDNEAKELSDLE
-487 EHIDDLTLT
+487 EHIDDLTLE
-496 CQDAHIF
+496 CQDSHIF
-503 RLNRNECN
+503 RLNRKECN

-528 GDHAINIAFLARSN
+528 GDHAINIAFLARS
-542 NFKNTLAFCRGMMY
+542 K
-556 NINRTFV
+556 
-563 RTKIQH
+563 
-569 SERTEQYG
+569 
-577 RQTESA
+577 

>member
-1 MSIANILSMAGGLG
+1 MSVANILSMAGGLG

-70 VVGFVNAGMMTL
+70 VVGFVNAGMMSL

-124 SKKTLVKNLGSIFTG
+124 SKKTVVKNLGAIFTG
-139 FGLLFLGIDLMS
+139 FGLLFLGIDMMS

-163 MNFIVAVSDSP
+163 MNFIVTVSESP
-174 LRPLFGILLGIVM
+174 LRPLFGIILGIVM

-208 LVPLKFSVFVLFGQN
+208 LVPLNFSVFVLFGQN

-248 LLFNLLGTGMFI
+248 LLFNLIGTGIFI
-260 LIALLTPYIEWIEKI
+260 IIALLTPYVEWIEKL
-275 SSDPMAQIA
+275 SPDPMAQIA

-289 FNVVSTIVLFPFA
+289 FNIVSTVIMFPFA
-302 KLLVKLSCLIVPGK
+302 KVLVKLSCLLVPGK
-316 DDSESEMHCRFIDDR
+316 DDSESEMHCKFIDDR

-341 QVGKEVARMAKLARD
+341 QVSKEVARMAKLARD
-356 NFETSAYA
+356 NFETSAHA

-375 VMEKEEVINYLNH
+375 VMENEEIINYLNH

-416 INDIERVGDHATNLA
+416 INDIERVGDHAINLA
-431 EAAERNIGDGLTFSD
+431 EAAQHNIGEGLKFSD
-446 AARDELNQLC
+446 PAREELNQLC
-456 GSVITLLD
+456 GSVVTLLE
-464 RSIEAFDRQS
+464 RSMAAFDNQS
-474 LGDGEAKELSDLE
+474 LSDNEAKELSDLE
-487 EHIDDLTLT
+487 EHIDDLTLE
-496 CQDAHIF
+496 CQDSHIF
-503 RLNRNECN
+503 RLNRKECN

-528 GDHAINIAFLARSN
+528 GDHAINIAFLARS
-542 NFKNTLAFCRGMMY
+542 K
-556 NINRTFV
+556 
-563 RTKIQH
+563 
-569 SERTEQYG
+569 
-577 RQTESA
+577 

>member
-1 MSIANILSMAGGLG
+1 MSVANILSMAGGLG

-70 VVGFVNAGMMTL
+70 VVGFVNAGMMSL

-124 SKKTLVKNLGSIFTG
+124 SKKTVVKNLGAIFTG
-139 FGLLFLGIDLMS
+139 FGLLFLGIDMMS
-151 DSMAPLRESAGF
+151 DSMAPLRDSAGF
-163 MNFIVAVSDSP
+163 MNFIVTVSESP
-174 LRPLFGILLGIVM
+174 LRPLFGIILGIVM

-236 AKKNSKRAAVIH
+236 AKKNSKRAAVTH
-248 LLFNLLGTGMFI
+248 LLFNLIGTGIFI
-260 LIALLTPYIEWIEKI
+260 IIALLTPYVEWIEKL
-275 SSDPMAQIA
+275 SPDPMAQIA

-289 FNVVSTIVLFPFA
+289 FNIVSTVVMFPFA
-302 KLLVKLSCLIVPGK
+302 KVLVKLSCLLVPGK
-316 DDSESEMHCRFIDDR
+316 DDSESEMHCKFIDDR

-341 QVGKEVARMAKLARD
+341 QVSKEVARMAKLARD
-356 NFETSAYA
+356 NFETSAHA

-375 VMEKEEVINYLNH
+375 VMENEEIINYLNH

-416 INDIERVGDHATNLA
+416 INDIERVGDHAINLA
-431 EAAERNIGDGLTFSD
+431 EAAQHNIGEGLKFSD
-446 AARDELNQLC
+446 PAREELNQLC
-456 GSVITLLD
+456 GSVVTLLE
-464 RSIEAFDRQS
+464 RSMAAFDNQS
-474 LGDGEAKELSDLE
+474 LSDNEAKELSDLE
-487 EHIDDLTLT
+487 EHIDDLTLE
-496 CQDAHIF
+496 CQDSHIF
-503 RLNRNECN
+503 RLNRKECN

-528 GDHAINIAFLARSN
+528 GDHAINIAFLARS
-542 NFKNTLAFCRGMMY
+542 K
-556 NINRTFV
+556 
-563 RTKIQH
+563 
-569 SERTEQYG
+569 
-577 RQTESA
+577 

>member
-260 LIALLTPYIEWIEKI
+260 FIALLTPYIEWIEKI

-464 RSIEAFDRQS
+464 RSIEAFNNQS

-528 GDHAINIAFLARSN
+528 GDHAINIAFLARS
-542 NFKNTLAFCRGMMY
+542 K
-556 NINRTFV
+556 
-563 RTKIQH
+563 
-569 SERTEQYG
+569 
-577 RQTESA
+577 

>member
-1 MSIANILSMAGGLG
+1 MSVANILSMAGGLG

-70 VVGFVNAGMMTL
+70 VVGFVNAGMMSL

-124 SKKTLVKNLGSIFTG
+124 SKKTVVKNLGSIFTG
-139 FGLLFLGIDLMS
+139 FGLLFLGIDMMS
-151 DSMAPLRESAGF
+151 DSMAPLRDSAGF
-163 MNFIVAVSDSP
+163 MNFIVTVSESP
-174 LRPLFGILLGIVM
+174 LRPLFGIILGIVM

-248 LLFNLLGTGMFI
+248 LLFNLIGTGIFI
-260 LIALLTPYIEWIEKI
+260 LIALLTPYVEWIEKL
-275 SSDPMAQIA
+275 SPDPMAQIA

-289 FNVVSTIVLFPFA
+289 FNIVSTVVMFPFA
-302 KLLVKLSCLIVPGK
+302 KALVKLSCLLVPGK
-316 DDSESEMHCRFIDDR
+316 DDSESEMHCKFIDDR

-341 QVGKEVARMAKLARD
+341 QVSKEVARMAKLARD
-356 NFETSAYA
+356 NFETSAHA

-375 VMEKEEVINYLNH
+375 VMENEEIINYLNH

-416 INDIERVGDHATNLA
+416 INDIERVGDHAINLA
-431 EAAERNIGDGLTFSD
+431 EAAQHNIGEGLKFSD
-446 AARDELNQLC
+446 PAREELNQLC
-456 GSVITLLD
+456 GSVVTLLE
-464 RSIEAFDRQS
+464 RSMAAFDNQS
-474 LGDGEAKELSDLE
+474 LSDNEAKELSDLE
-487 EHIDDLTLT
+487 EHIDDLTLE
-496 CQDAHIF
+496 CQDSHIF
-503 RLNRNECN
+503 RLNRKECN

-528 GDHAINIAFLARSN
+528 GDHAINIAFLARS
-542 NFKNTLAFCRGMMY
+542 K
-556 NINRTFV
+556 
-563 RTKIQH
+563 
-569 SERTEQYG
+569 
-577 RQTESA
+577 

>member
-1 MSIANILSMAGGLG
+1 MSVANILSMAGGLG

-70 VVGFVNAGMMTL
+70 VVGFVNAGMMSL

-110 AAASVLVGVILMLA
+110 AAAAVLVGVILMLA
-124 SKKTLVKNLGSIFTG
+124 SKKTLVKNLGAIFTG
-139 FGLLFLGIDLMS
+139 FGLLFLGIDMMS
-151 DSMAPLRESAGF
+151 DSMAPLRESASF
-163 MNFIVAVSDSP
+163 MNFIVTVSESP
-174 LRPLFGILLGIVM
+174 LRPLFGIILGIVM

-248 LLFNLLGTGMFI
+248 LLFNVIGTGIFI
-260 LIALLTPYIEWIEKI
+260 LIALLTPYVEWIEKL
-275 SSDPMAQIA
+275 SPDPMAQIA

-289 FNVVSTIVLFPFA
+289 FNIVSTVIMFPFA
-302 KLLVKLSCLIVPGK
+302 KVLVKLSCLLVPGK
-316 DDSESEMHCRFIDDR
+316 DDSESEMHCKFIDDR

-341 QVGKEVARMAKLARD
+341 QVSKEVARMAKLARD
-356 NFETSAYA
+356 NFETSAHA

-375 VMEKEEVINYLNH
+375 VMENEEIINYLNH

-416 INDIERVGDHATNLA
+416 INDIERVGDHAINLA
-431 EAAERNIGDGLTFSD
+431 EAAQHNIGEGLKFSD
-446 AARDELNQLC
+446 PAREELNQLC
-456 GSVITLLD
+456 GSVVTLLE
-464 RSIEAFDRQS
+464 RSMAAFDNQS
-474 LGDGEAKELSDLE
+474 LSDNEAKELSDLE
-487 EHIDDLTLT
+487 EHIDDLTLE
-496 CQDAHIF
+496 CQDSHIF
-503 RLNRNECN
+503 RLNRKECN

-528 GDHAINIAFLARSN
+528 GDHAINIAFLARS
-542 NFKNTLAFCRGMMY
+542 K
-556 NINRTFV
+556 
-563 RTKIQH
+563 
-569 SERTEQYG
+569 
-577 RQTESA
+577 

>member
-1 MSIANILSMAGGLG
+1 MSVANILSMAGGLG

-70 VVGFVNAGMMTL
+70 VVGFVNAGMMSL

-124 SKKTLVKNLGSIFTG
+124 SKKTVVKNLGAIFTG
-139 FGLLFLGIDLMS
+139 FGLLFLGIDMMS
-151 DSMAPLRESAGF
+151 DSMAPLRDSAGF
-163 MNFIVAVSDSP
+163 MNFIVTVSESP
-174 LRPLFGILLGIVM
+174 LRPLFGIILGIVM

-248 LLFNLLGTGMFI
+248 LLFNLIGTGIFI
-260 LIALLTPYIEWIEKI
+260 LIALLTPYVEWIEKL
-275 SSDPMAQIA
+275 SPDPMAQIA

-289 FNVVSTIVLFPFA
+289 FNIVSTVVMFSFA
-302 KLLVKLSCLIVPGK
+302 KVLVKLSCLLVPGK
-316 DDSESEMHCRFIDDR
+316 DDSESEMHCKFIDDR

-341 QVGKEVARMAKLARD
+341 QVSKEVARMAKLARD
-356 NFETSAYA
+356 NFETSAHA

-375 VMEKEEVINYLNH
+375 VMENEEIINYLNH

-416 INDIERVGDHATNLA
+416 INDIERVGDHAINLA
-431 EAAERNIGDGLTFSD
+431 EAAQHNIGEGLKFSD
-446 AARDELNQLC
+446 PAREELNQLC
-456 GSVITLLD
+456 GSVVTLLEH
-464 RSIEAFDRQS
+464 SMAAFDNQS
-474 LGDGEAKELSDLE
+474 LSDNEAKELSDLE
-487 EHIDDLTLT
+487 EHIDDLTLE
-496 CQDAHIF
+496 CQDSHIF
-503 RLNRNECN
+503 RLNRKECN

-528 GDHAINIAFLARSN
+528 GDHAINIAFLARS
-542 NFKNTLAFCRGMMY
+542 K
-556 NINRTFV
+556 
-563 RTKIQH
+563 
-569 SERTEQYG
+569 
-577 RQTESA
+577 

>member
-1 MSIANILSMAGGLG
+1 MSVANILSMAGGLG

-61 QSSTATTVM
+61 QSSTATTIM
-70 VVGFVNAGMMTL
+70 VVGFVNAGMMSL

-124 SKKTLVKNLGSIFTG
+124 SKKTVVKNLGAIFTG
-139 FGLLFLGIDLMS
+139 FGLLFLGIDMMS
-151 DSMAPLRESAGF
+151 DSMAPLRDSAGF
-163 MNFIVAVSDSP
+163 MNFIVTVSESP
-174 LRPLFGILLGIVM
+174 LRPLFGIILGIVM

-248 LLFNLLGTGMFI
+248 LLFNLIGTGIFI
-260 LIALLTPYIEWIEKI
+260 LIALLTPYVEWIEKL
-275 SSDPMAQIA
+275 SPDPMAQIA

-289 FNVVSTIVLFPFA
+289 FNIVSTVVMFPFA
-302 KLLVKLSCLIVPGK
+302 KVLVKLSCLLVPGK
-316 DDSESEMHCRFIDDR
+316 DDSESEMHCKFIDDR

-341 QVGKEVARMAKLARD
+341 QVSKEVARMAKLARD
-356 NFETSAYA
+356 NFETSAHA

-375 VMEKEEVINYLNH
+375 VMENEEIINYLNH

-416 INDIERVGDHATNLA
+416 INDIERVGDHAINLA
-431 EAAERNIGDGLTFSD
+431 EAAQHNIGEGLKFSD
-446 AARDELNQLC
+446 PAREELNQLC
-456 GSVITLLD
+456 GSVVTLLE
-464 RSIEAFDRQS
+464 RSMAAFDNQS
-474 LGDGEAKELSDLE
+474 LSDDEAKELSDLE
-487 EHIDDLTLT
+487 EHIDDLTLE
-496 CQDAHIF
+496 CQDSHIF
-503 RLNRNECN
+503 RLNRKECN

-528 GDHAINIAFLARSN
+528 GDHAINIAFLARS
-542 NFKNTLAFCRGMMY
+542 K
-556 NINRTFV
+556 
-563 RTKIQH
+563 
-569 SERTEQYG
+569 
-577 RQTESA
+577 

>member
-1 MSIANILSMAGGLG
+1 MSVANILSMAGGLG

-70 VVGFVNAGMMTL
+70 VVGFVNAGMMSL

-110 AAASVLVGVILMLA
+110 AASSVLVGVILMLA
-124 SKKTLVKNLGSIFTG
+124 SKKTVVKNLGAIFTG
-139 FGLLFLGIDLMS
+139 FGLLFLGIDMMS
-151 DSMAPLRESAGF
+151 DSMAPLRDSAGF
-163 MNFIVAVSDSP
+163 MNFIVTVSESP
-174 LRPLFGILLGIVM
+174 LRPLFGIILGIVM

-248 LLFNLLGTGMFI
+248 LLFNLIGTGIFI
-260 LIALLTPYIEWIEKI
+260 LIALLTPYVEWIEKL
-275 SSDPMAQIA
+275 SPDPMAQIA

-289 FNVVSTIVLFPFA
+289 FNIVSTVVMFPFA
-302 KLLVKLSCLIVPGK
+302 KALVKLSCLLVPGK
-316 DDSESEMHCRFIDDR
+316 DDSESEMHCKFIDDR

-341 QVGKEVARMAKLARD
+341 QVSKEVARMAKLARD
-356 NFETSAYA
+356 NFETSAHA
-364 LINRSDKDLDK
+364 LINRSNKDLDK
-375 VMEKEEVINYLNH
+375 VMENEEIINYLNH

-416 INDIERVGDHATNLA
+416 INDIERVGDHAINLA
-431 EAAERNIGDGLTFSD
+431 EAAQHNIGEGLKFSD
-446 AARDELNQLC
+446 PAREELNQLC
-456 GSVITLLD
+456 GSVVTLLE
-464 RSIEAFDRQS
+464 RSMAAFDNQS
-474 LGDGEAKELSDLE
+474 LSDNEAKELSDLE
-487 EHIDDLTLT
+487 EHIDDLTLE
-496 CQDAHIF
+496 CQDSHIF
-503 RLNRNECN
+503 RLNRKECN

-528 GDHAINIAFLARSN
+528 GDHAINIAFLARS
-542 NFKNTLAFCRGMMY
+542 K
-556 NINRTFV
+556 
-563 RTKIQH
+563 
-569 SERTEQYG
+569 
-577 RQTESA
+577 

>member
-1 MSIANILSMAGGLG
+1 MSVANILSMAGGLG

-70 VVGFVNAGMMTL
+70 VVGFVNAGMMSL

-110 AAASVLVGVILMLA
+110 AAAAVLVGVILMLA
-124 SKKTLVKNLGSIFTG
+124 SKKTVVKNLGAIFTG
-139 FGLLFLGIDLMS
+139 FGLLFLGIDMMS

-163 MNFIVAVSDSP
+163 MNFIVTVSESP
-174 LRPLFGILLGIVM
+174 LRPLFGIILGIVM

-248 LLFNLLGTGMFI
+248 LLFNLIGTGIFI
-260 LIALLTPYIEWIEKI
+260 LIALLAPYVEWIEKL
-275 SSDPMAQIA
+275 SPDPMAQIA

-289 FNVVSTIVLFPFA
+289 FNIVSTVIMFPFA
-302 KLLVKLSCLIVPGK
+302 KVLVKLSFLLVPGK
-316 DDSESEMHCRFIDDR
+316 DDSESEMHCKFIDDR

-356 NFETSAYA
+356 NFETSAHA

-375 VMEKEEVINYLNH
+375 VMENEEIINYLNH

-416 INDIERVGDHATNLA
+416 INDIERVGDHAINLA
-431 EAAERNIGDGLTFSD
+431 EAAQHNIGEGFKFSD
-446 AARDELNQLC
+446 PAREELNQLC
-456 GSVITLLD
+456 GSVVTLLE
-464 RSIEAFDRQS
+464 RSMAAFDNQS
-474 LGDGEAKELSDLE
+474 LSDNEAKELSDLE
-487 EHIDDLTLT
+487 EHIDDLTLE
-496 CQDAHIF
+496 CQDSHIF
-503 RLNRNECN
+503 RLNRKECN

-528 GDHAINIAFLARSN
+528 GDHAINIAFLARS
-542 NFKNTLAFCRGMMY
+542 K
-556 NINRTFV
+556 
-563 RTKIQH
+563 
-569 SERTEQYG
+569 
-577 RQTESA
+577 

>member
-1 MSIANILSMAGGLG
+1 MSVANILSMAGGLG

-70 VVGFVNAGMMTL
+70 VVGFVNAGMMSL

-110 AAASVLVGVILMLA
+110 AAAAVLVGVILMLA
-124 SKKTLVKNLGSIFTG
+124 SKKTVVKNLGAIFTG
-139 FGLLFLGIDLMS
+139 FGLLFLGIDMMS
-151 DSMAPLRESAGF
+151 DSMAPLRDSAGF
-163 MNFIVAVSDSP
+163 MNFIVTVSESP
-174 LRPLFGILLGIVM
+174 LRPLFGIILGIVM

-208 LVPLKFSVFVLFGQN
+208 LVPLKFSVYVLFGQN

-248 LLFNLLGTGMFI
+248 LLFNLIGTGIFI
-260 LIALLTPYIEWIEKI
+260 LIALLTPYVEWIEKL
-275 SSDPMAQIA
+275 SPDPMAQIA

-289 FNVVSTIVLFPFA
+289 FNIVSTVVMFPFA
-302 KLLVKLSCLIVPGK
+302 KVLVKLSCLLVPGK
-316 DDSESEMHCRFIDDR
+316 DDSESEMHCKFIDDR

-341 QVGKEVARMAKLARD
+341 QVSKEVARMAKLARD
-356 NFETSAYA
+356 NFETSAHA

-375 VMEKEEVINYLNH
+375 VMENEEIINYLNH

-416 INDIERVGDHATNLA
+416 INDIERVGDHAINLA
-431 EAAERNIGDGLTFSD
+431 EAAQHNIGEGLKFSD
-446 AARDELNQLC
+446 PAREELNQLC
-456 GSVITLLD
+456 GSVVTLLE
-464 RSIEAFDRQS
+464 RSMAAFDNQS
-474 LGDGEAKELSDLE
+474 LSDNEAKELSDLE
-487 EHIDDLTLT
+487 EHIDDLTLE
-496 CQDAHIF
+496 CQDSHIF
-503 RLNRNECN
+503 RLNRKECN

-528 GDHAINIAFLARSN
+528 GDHAINIAFLARS
-542 NFKNTLAFCRGMMY
+542 K
-556 NINRTFV
+556 
-563 RTKIQH
+563 
-569 SERTEQYG
+569 
-577 RQTESA
+577 

>member
-1 MSIANILSMAGGLG
+1 MSVANILSMAGGLG

-70 VVGFVNAGMMTL
+70 VVGFVNAGMMSL

-110 AAASVLVGVILMLA
+110 AAAAVLVGVILMLA
-124 SKKTLVKNLGSIFTG
+124 SKKTVVKNLGAIFTG
-139 FGLLFLGIDLMS
+139 FGLLFLGIDMMS

-163 MNFIVAVSDSP
+163 MNFIVTVSESP
-174 LRPLFGILLGIVM
+174 LRPLFGIILGIVM

-248 LLFNLLGTGMFI
+248 LLFNLIGTGIFI
-260 LIALLTPYIEWIEKI
+260 LIALLAPYVEWIEKL
-275 SSDPMAQIA
+275 SPDPMAQIA

-289 FNVVSTIVLFPFA
+289 FNIVSTVVMFPFA
-302 KLLVKLSCLIVPGK
+302 KALVKLSCLLVPGK
-316 DDSESEMHCRFIDDR
+316 DDSESEMHCKFIDDR

-341 QVGKEVARMAKLARD
+341 QVSKEVARMAKLARD
-356 NFETSAYA
+356 NFETSAHA

-375 VMEKEEVINYLNH
+375 VMENEEIINYLNH

-416 INDIERVGDHATNLA
+416 INDIERVGDHAINLA
-431 EAAERNIGDGLTFSD
+431 EAAQHNIGEGLKFSD
-446 AARDELNQLC
+446 PAREELNQLC
-456 GSVITLLD
+456 GSVVTLLE
-464 RSIEAFDRQS
+464 RSMAAFDNQS
-474 LGDGEAKELSDLE
+474 LSDDEAKELSDLE
-487 EHIDDLTLT
+487 EHIDDLTLE
-496 CQDAHIF
+496 CQDSHIF
-503 RLNRNECN
+503 RLNRKECN

-528 GDHAINIAFLARSN
+528 GDHAINIAFLARS
-542 NFKNTLAFCRGMMY
+542 K
-556 NINRTFV
+556 
-563 RTKIQH
+563 
-569 SERTEQYG
+569 
-577 RQTESA
+577 

>member
-1 MSIANILSMAGGLG
+1 MSVANILSMAGGLG

-70 VVGFVNAGMMTL
+70 VVGFVNAGMMSL

-110 AAASVLVGVILMLA
+110 AAAAVLVGVILMLA
-124 SKKTLVKNLGSIFTG
+124 SKKTVVKNLGAIFTG
-139 FGLLFLGIDLMS
+139 FGLLFLGIDMMS

-163 MNFIVAVSDSP
+163 MNFIVTVSESP
-174 LRPLFGILLGIVM
+174 LRPLFGIILGIVM

-248 LLFNLLGTGMFI
+248 LLFNVIGTGIFI
-260 LIALLTPYIEWIEKI
+260 LIALLTPYVEWIEKL
-275 SSDPMAQIA
+275 SPDPMAQIA

-289 FNVVSTIVLFPFA
+289 FNIVSTVIMFPFA
-302 KLLVKLSCLIVPGK
+302 KVLVKLSCLLVPGK
-316 DDSESEMHCRFIDDR
+316 DDSESEMHCKFIDDR

-341 QVGKEVARMAKLARD
+341 QVSKEVARMAKLARD
-356 NFETSAYA
+356 NFEISAHA

-375 VMEKEEVINYLNH
+375 VMENEEIINYLNH

-416 INDIERVGDHATNLA
+416 INDIERVGDHAINLA
-431 EAAERNIGDGLTFSD
+431 EAAQHNIGEGLKFSD
-446 AARDELNQLC
+446 SAREELNQLC
-456 GSVITLLD
+456 GSVVTLLE
-464 RSIEAFDRQS
+464 RSMAAFDNQS
-474 LGDGEAKELSDLE
+474 LSDNEAKELSDLE
-487 EHIDDLTLT
+487 EHIDDLTLE
-496 CQDAHIF
+496 CQDSHIF
-503 RLNRNECN
+503 RLNRKECN

-528 GDHAINIAFLARSN
+528 GDHAINIAFLARS
-542 NFKNTLAFCRGMMY
+542 K
-556 NINRTFV
+556 
-563 RTKIQH
+563 
-569 SERTEQYG
+569 
-577 RQTESA
+577 

>member
-1 MSIANILSMAGGLG
+1 MSVANILSMAGGLG

-70 VVGFVNAGMMTL
+70 VVGFVNAGMMSL

-110 AAASVLVGVILMLA
+110 AAAAVLVGVILMLA
-124 SKKTLVKNLGSIFTG
+124 SKKTVVKNLGAIFTG
-139 FGLLFLGIDLMS
+139 FGLLFLGIDMMS

-163 MNFIVAVSDSP
+163 MNFIVTVSESP
-174 LRPLFGILLGIVM
+174 LRPLFGIILGIVM

-248 LLFNLLGTGMFI
+248 LLFNLIGTGIFI
-260 LIALLTPYIEWIEKI
+260 LIALLAPYVEWIEKL
-275 SSDPMAQIA
+275 SPDPMAQIA

-289 FNVVSTIVLFPFA
+289 FNIVSTVVMFPFA
-302 KLLVKLSCLIVPGK
+302 NVLVKLSCLLVPGK
-316 DDSESEMHCRFIDDR
+316 DDSESEMHCKFIDDR

-341 QVGKEVARMAKLARD
+341 QVSKEVARMAKLARD
-356 NFETSAYA
+356 NFETSAHA

-375 VMEKEEVINYLNH
+375 VMENEEIINYLNH

-416 INDIERVGDHATNLA
+416 INDIERVGDHAINLA
-431 EAAERNIGDGLTFSD
+431 EAAQHNIGEGFKFSD
-446 AARDELNQLC
+446 PAREELNQLC
-456 GSVITLLD
+456 GSVVTLLE
-464 RSIEAFDRQS
+464 RSMAAFDNQS
-474 LGDGEAKELSDLE
+474 LSDNEAKELSDLE
-487 EHIDDLTLT
+487 EHIDDLTLE
-496 CQDAHIF
+496 CQDSHIF
-503 RLNRNECN
+503 RLNRKECN

-528 GDHAINIAFLARSN
+528 GDHAINIAFLARS
-542 NFKNTLAFCRGMMY
+542 K
-556 NINRTFV
+556 
-563 RTKIQH
+563 
-569 SERTEQYG
+569 
-577 RQTESA
+577 